1 MMNNMEAINKHTLM
15 RVLHSWFLDV
25 CGFLCFGVTGV
36 LVPLFFLSL
45 PAKTLKDL
53 RVTEK

>member
-1 MMNNMEAINKHTLM
+1 MNNMEAINKHTLM